1 MDTVLP
7 LLWAV
12 SREVILSRVSTSS
25 SDAELVDST
34 PRRTRGRPPLP
45 LERIIATATRILDE
59 EGADALSMRNL
70 AQRLDSGTA
79 TLYRHFTG
87 RADLVAQVVDS
98 VLGEV
103 RVDRKAVDGMEWQQ
117 ACEVWAHSLF
127 DVFQRHPHV
136 APLLVEHIPT
146 GPNAMAGRERMIA
159 LLLKAGFAPALAAQ
173 ACATLARYVLGFAT
187 QLPAA
192 GADTADEDGVWQ
204 TLDEQKFP
212 AITSVAEHL
221 PVPLEQ
227 EFAFG
232 LDLVI
237 KGLAQ
242 VKGDD
247 DKRAPGRR
255 TRRG

>member
-1 MDTVLP
+1 
-7 LLWAV
+7 
-12 SREVILSRVSTSS
+12 
-25 SDAELVDST
+25 
-34 PRRTRGRPPLP
+34 
-45 LERIIATATRILDE
+45 
-59 EGADALSMRNL
+59 MRNL

-103 RVDRKAVDGMEWQQ
+103 HVDRKAVDGMEWQQ

-127 DVFQRHPHV
+127 DVFRRHPHV

-159 LLLKAGFAPALAAQ
+159 LLLEAGFTPALAAK

-192 GADTADEDGVWQ
+192 GAGTADEDEVWQ
-204 TLDEQKFP
+204 TLDEQRFP

-237 KGLAQ
+237 KGLSQ
-242 VKGDD
+242 VARDGG
-247 DKRAPGRR
+247 RRR
-255 TRRG
+255 TRRA

>member
-1 MDTVLP
+1 MATVLP
-7 LLWAV
+7 LLWMV
-12 SREVILSRVSTSS
+12 SREVILSHVSS
-25 SDAELVDST
+25 SSSNTEFAEHS
-34 PRRTRGRPPLP
+34 PGRSRGRPRLP
-45 LERIIATATRILDE
+45 LERIIATAIQLLDE

-98 VLGEV
+98 VLADAH
-103 RVDRKAVDGMEWQQ
+103 VDDEALAGMEWQQ
-117 ACEVWAHSLF
+117 ACEVLAHSLC
-127 DVFQRHPHV
+127 DVFRRHPHV

-146 GPNAMAGRERMIA
+146 GPNAMAQREQTIA
-159 LLLKAGFAPALAAQ
+159 LLLKSGFAAPLAAQ

-187 QLPAA
+187 QLRPA
-192 GADTADEDGVWQ
+192 GADTADEDEVWQ
-204 TLDEQKFP
+204 TLDEQSFP
-212 AITSVAEHL
+212 AITRVAEHL

-237 KGLAQ
+237 KGLSQ
-242 VKGDD
+242 VSRDG
-247 DKRAPGRR
+247 GRR
-255 TRRG
+255 RTKRR

>member
-1 MDTVLP
+1 
-7 LLWAV
+7 
-12 SREVILSRVSTSS
+12 
-25 SDAELVDST
+25 
-34 PRRTRGRPPLP
+34 
-45 LERIIATATRILDE
+45 
-59 EGADALSMRNL
+59 MRNL

-103 RVDRKAVDGMEWQQ
+103 HVDHKAVEAMEWQQ

-127 DVFQRHPHV
+127 DVFRRHPHV

-159 LLLKAGFAPALAAQ
+159 LLLKAGFAPSLAAK

-187 QLPAA
+187 QLPPA
-192 GADTADEDGVWQ
+192 GASSTEEGEVWQ
-204 TLDEQKFP
+204 TLDERRFP

-221 PVPLEQ
+221 PIPLEQ

-237 KGLAQ
+237 KGLTQ
-242 VKGDD
+242 VAGDG
-247 DKRAPGRR
+247 GRQR
-255 TRRG
+255 TRRA